1 MRRFKIWQIA
11 LALIAILLLLGVVIF
26 VIWAGVPLPAD
37 EQAFTALEI
46 DASISVDTEPWLVF
60 KPQSTEPTA
69 GFIFY
74 PGGRVQPEA
83 YAPAAR
89 KLAEMGYLV
98 VIPRMPL
105 NLAFFDAEVANQI
118 MEFYPEVGCWVV
130 GGHSLGGAMAAR
142 FAYRHP
148 ESVDGLALW
157 AAYPAESDDLSSSDL
172 VVVSVYASEDGV
184 AEVDSVLASEPL
196 LPPDTRWVLIEG
208 GNHAGFGW
216 YGPQSGDNPRTISLE
231 SQQEQVISATAEL
244 LEATCE

>member
-1 MRRFKIWQIA
+1 MKRFKIWQIA

-37 EQAFTALEI
+37 EQAFTALEV

-69 GFIFY
+69 GFTFY

-89 KLAEMGYLV
+89 KFAEMGYLV

-118 MEFYPEVGCWVV
+118 MASYPEVGCWVV

-142 FAYRHP
+142 FAHRHP
-148 ESVDGLALW
+148 ESVDGLVKMAWLKWRAYLQVNHCYHPIPGGCSSREVIMLALVGMGRSPVITH
-157 AAYPAESDDLSSSDL
+157 AR
-172 VVVSVYASEDGV
+172 SV
-184 AEVDSVLASEPL
+184 
-196 LPPDTRWVLIEG
+196 W
-208 GNHAGFGW
+208 
-216 YGPQSGDNPRTISLE
+216 NPNKNRSYRLM
-231 SQQEQVISATAEL
+231 L
-244 LEATCE
+244 NC

>member
-1 MRRFKIWQIA
+1 MRRFKIWQIV
-11 LALIAILLLLGVVIF
+11 LALIAILLMFGGTIF
-26 VIWAGVPLPAD
+26 VIWASNPLLAD
-37 EQAFTALEI
+37 GQALDALEN
-46 DASISVDTEPWLVF
+46 DSSVSVVTEPWLVF
-60 KPQSTEPTA
+60 KPQSTEPSA
-69 GFIFY
+69 GFILY
-74 PGGRVQPEA
+74 PGGRVQPQA

-89 KLAEMGYLV
+89 NIAEAGYLV

-118 MEFYPEVGCWVV
+118 MVSYPEVDCWVI

-148 ESVDGLALW
+148 ESVNGLALW
-157 AAYPAESDDLSSSDL
+157 AAYPAESDDLSTSDMA
-172 VVVSVYASEDGV
+172 VVSVYASDDGV

-196 LPPDTRWVLIEG
+196 LPEDTRWVLIEG

-231 SQQEQVISATAEL
+231 SQQEQVISATTDL
-244 LEATCE
+244 LAAACQ

>member
-26 VIWAGVPLPAD
+26 VIWAGNPLPAE
-37 EQAFTALEI
+37 EQAFAALEN

-60 KPQSTEPTA
+60 KPQSTEPSA

-89 KLAEMGYLV
+89 NIAEAGYLV

-118 MEFYPEVGCWVV
+118 MASYPEIGCWVV

-148 ESVDGLALW
+148 DSVDGLALW

-172 VVVSVYASEDGV
+172 AVVSVYASEDGV
-184 AEVDSVLASEPL
+184 AEVDSILASEPL

-216 YGPQSGDNPRTISLE
+216 YGPQSGDNPRMISLE
-231 SQQEQVISATAEL
+231 SQQEQVIPATAEL
-244 LEATCE
+244 LEATCQ

>member
-11 LALIAILLLLGVVIF
+11 LALIAMLLLLGGTIF
-26 VIWAGVPLPAD
+26 VIWASNPLPAD
-37 EQAFTALEI
+37 KQAFTALEN
-46 DASISVDTEPWLVF
+46 DASISIDTEPWLVF
-60 KPQSTEPTA
+60 KPQSTEPSA

-83 YAPAAR
+83 YALAAR
-89 KLAEMGYLV
+89 KIAEAGYLV

-118 MEFYPEVGCWVV
+118 MASYPEVDCWVI

-142 FAYRHP
+142 FAYRYP
-148 ESVDGLALW
+148 ESIKGLALW

-172 VVVSVYASEDGV
+172 AVVSVYASEDGV
-184 AEVDSVLASEPL
+184 AEVDSVLASKPL
-196 LPPDTRWVLIEG
+196 LPPDTIWVRIEG

-231 SQQEQVISATAEL
+231 SQQEQVILATADL
-244 LEATCE
+244 LAAACQ

>member
-1 MRRFKIWQIA
+1 MKRIKIWQIA

-26 VIWAGVPLPAD
+26 VIWAGNPLPAD

-60 KPQSTEPTA
+60 KPQSAEPTA

-74 PGGRVQPEA
+74 PGGRVQPEV

-89 KLAEMGYLV
+89 KLAKMGYLV

-118 MEFYPEVGCWVV
+118 MSSYPEVGCWVV

-172 VVVSVYASEDGV
+172 TVVSVYASEDGV

-196 LPPDTRWVLIEG
+196 LPDDTRWVLIEG

-244 LEATCE
+244 LAAACQ

>member
-1 MRRFKIWQIA
+1 MRRFKIWQIV
-11 LALIAILLLLGVVIF
+11 LALIAILLLFGGTIF
-26 VIWAGVPLPAD
+26 VIWASNPLPAD
-37 EQAFTALEI
+37 GQALDALEN
-46 DASISVDTEPWLVF
+46 DSSVSVDTEPWLVF
-60 KPQSTEPTA
+60 KPQSTEPSA
-69 GFIFY
+69 GFILY

-89 KLAEMGYLV
+89 NIAETGYLV

-118 MEFYPEVGCWVV
+118 MVSYPEVDCWVV

-148 ESVDGLALW
+148 ESVSGMALW
-157 AAYPAESDDLSSSDL
+157 AAYPAESDDLSSSDFA
-172 VVVSVYASEDGV
+172 VVSVYASEDGV
-184 AEVDSVLASEPL
+184 AEVDSVLASKPL
-196 LPPDTRWVLIEG
+196 LPPDTRWVRIEG

-231 SQQEQVISATAEL
+231 SQQEQVISATDDL
-244 LEATCE
+244 LAAACQ

>member
-1 MRRFKIWQIA
+1 
-11 LALIAILLLLGVVIF
+11 
-26 VIWAGVPLPAD
+26 
-37 EQAFTALEI
+37 
-46 DASISVDTEPWLVF
+46 
-60 KPQSTEPTA
+60 
-69 GFIFY
+69 
-74 PGGRVQPEA
+74 
-83 YAPAAR
+83 
-89 KLAEMGYLV
+89 MGYLV

-118 MEFYPEVGCWVV
+118 MSSYPEVGCWVV

-157 AAYPAESDDLSSSDL
+157 AAYPAETDDLSSSDL
-172 VVVSVYASEDGV
+172 AVVSVYASEDGV

-196 LPPDTRWVLIEG
+196 LPDDTRWVLIEG

-244 LEATCE
+244 LAAACQ